1 MEYIILGLLIAIV
14 IMLLIIILRKNTNK
28 EIDEKINKLEISMI
42 KEIGEFK
49 TDFSHSLT
57 TDFNN

>member
-1 MEYIILGLLIAIV
+1 MEYVILGLLILIV

-28 EIDEKINKLEISMI
+28 DAEEKISKLEISMI

-49 TDFSHSLT
+49 NDFSRSLT
-57 TDFNN
+57 